1 MCKNELKI
9 ELVFIQSKMNII
21 QTLELALLAQVPNHY
36 LSLFHACI
44 VIFSEQALLVCSLY
58 FKV

>member
-21 QTLELALLAQVPNHY
+21 QTLKLALLAQVPNHY
-36 LSLFHACI
+36 LSLFHAC
-44 VIFSEQALLVCSLY
+44 SLL
-58 FKV
+58 